1 VGQTKGVDELSE
13 ETDSRNTDLMGLT
26 ADIVAAF
33 VQNNAVPV
41 AGLPDLI
48 SSVNSALSKLD
59 QPAAIEPAAQTP
71 AVNPK
76 KSVFPDYIVS
86 LEDGRKFKSMKR
98 HLGLLGM
105 TPDEYRAKWGLARDY
120 PMVAPSYAAKRSE
133 LAKSSGLGRK
143 PIAKAP
149 TKKAPAKK
157 AVAKLASVR
166 RVKA

>member
-1 VGQTKGVDELSE
+1 LTEDTEH
-13 ETDSRNTDLMGLT
+13 RNADLIGLT

-33 VQNNAVPV
+33 VQNNSVPV

-48 SSVNSALSKLD
+48 SSVNSALSRLD
-59 QPAAIEPAAQTP
+59 RPTAVAQPEQAP

-105 TPDEYRAKWGLARDY
+105 TPDQYRTKWGLARDY
-120 PMVAPSYAAKRSE
+120 PMVAPTYTATRSE
-133 LAKSSGLGRK
+133 LAKSIGLGRK
-143 PIAKAP
+143 KAAAKAP
-149 TKKAPAKK
+149 AMPVKKAPAKRK
-157 AVAKLASVR
+157 AKG
-166 RVKA
+166 